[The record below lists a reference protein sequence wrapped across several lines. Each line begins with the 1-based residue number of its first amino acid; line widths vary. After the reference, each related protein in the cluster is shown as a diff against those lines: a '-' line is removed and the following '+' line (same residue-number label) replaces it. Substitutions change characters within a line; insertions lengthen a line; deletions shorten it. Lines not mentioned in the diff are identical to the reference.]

1 MPTFAGQSK
10 PCAASG
16 LGCYEA
22 AVFTGLVEATGS
34 IEARSVRGPGLRLA
48 IRSDLAGLELGES
61 VSVSGACLTVVEQS
75 SGRFEADLSR
85 ETAAVTTLGRLPVGS
100 PVNLERALRLGDRLG
115 GHLVTGHVDAV
126 VEVRTYEAAGEA
138 RHLVVALPR
147 ALKAFVAPKGSVAL
161 DGVSL
166 TVNEVGSDFF
176 GVMLI
181 PQTLGTTTFG
191 ALRPGRELNLEVD
204 LLARYAV
211 RWLEVSGEGSADDG
225 LRGALKRAGW
235 M

>member
-1 MPTFAGQSK
+1 MPTFASK
-10 PCAASG
+10 SKRCASRG
-16 LGCYEA
+16 RGCYEA
-22 AVFTGLVEATGS
+22 AVFTGLVAATGN

-48 IRSDLAGLELGES
+48 IRSGLGGLEVGES
-61 VSVSGACLTVVEQS
+61 VNVSGACLTVVEQS
-75 SGRFEADLSR
+75 SGRFEADLTR

-100 PVNLERALRLGDRLG
+100 ALNLERALRLTDRLG

-126 VEVRTYEAAGEA
+126 VEVRAYEAAGEA
-138 RHLVVALPR
+138 RHLVVTLPR
-147 ALKAFVAPKGSVAL
+147 PLKALVAPKGSVAL

-166 TVNEVGSDFF
+166 TVNEVGTDSF

-181 PQTLGTTTFG
+181 PQTLGTTTLG

-211 RWLEVSGEGSADDG
+211 RWLEASREGSADDG
-225 LRGALKRAGW
+225 LRGALERGGW